1 MMERF
6 VGVEEAR
13 AKLGDLVDEVAEKG
27 VHVALTKR
35 GRPLAMIVGREEY
48 GQLKALASERARE
61 RLAKQLTEAR
71 RRVKAAGLDP
81 EIVDEAIRTARQ
93 SM

>member
-1 MMERF
+1 MERF

-13 AKLGDLVDEVAEKG
+13 AKLGELIDEVAGKG

-35 GRPLAMIVGREEY
+35 GRPLAMIVGRDEY
-48 GQLKALASERARE
+48 AQLKTLASERARE
-61 RLAKQLTEAR
+61 RLAKQLAETR

-81 EIVDEAIRTARQ
+81 KIVEEAIRTARQ